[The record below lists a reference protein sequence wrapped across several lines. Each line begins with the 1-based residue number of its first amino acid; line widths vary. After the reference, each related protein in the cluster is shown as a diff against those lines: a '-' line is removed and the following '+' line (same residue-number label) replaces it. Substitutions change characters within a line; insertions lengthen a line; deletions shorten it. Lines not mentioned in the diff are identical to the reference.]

1 MAPFVQP
8 TSIIS
13 GFKEKIDALAVQ
25 GDRLYVGTSTGNL
38 HIYSVEEQ
46 NDGGE
51 VATTLVEVKK
61 ALVRRSIEQLGFVKH
76 MDLNL
81 LVVLSEATVTLFPLS
96 TSSPPTPLHKAKAA
110 FSFAV
115 YSSVQHIESDVKPD
129 YSTGNEFAKP
139 KPIPMLVTQLLVGCR
154 RKVVIYSWRDGEAQ
168 EPKEAPLP
176 HSARI
181 ISFLDHDTVCFAYS
195 PTDYAMF
202 SISTMT
208 AVEISTPLPITTSAS
223 ATAIGAF
230 SGLTGYMT
238 LGLGAKPKPAS
249 VRISEQEA
257 LIAKDSEG
265 LMIGADAKVSR
276 PAPIEWPAPPEEL
289 AYVKPYIFSVLP
301 AGCVPIHSPFSSN
314 STLSTQSQPNF
325 IPTTVVQIRS
335 SISLATT
342 QNIPFPFDPSASTS
356 TLPGTTGP
364 IVNLTIRLLTPSPS
378 EKAPLYLITTPTDRT
393 AATAEGSTIWQFKMK
408 SWAEQLD
415 ELVNGGQ
422 YADALSL
429 LDTLDEAVLPDK
441 ETRRT
446 RIRALNAVADYREA
460 KFDDAI
466 DTFIEL
472 DFNPAKVVALYPEQV
487 AGRLS
492 VPLEGWIPLY
502 GGPKSIANEASSSIS
517 SSHEAVKDDR
527 DSEAHDK
534 LATTESID
542 GSSIAVAD
550 SIRGRIGTGIGA
562 GLGAIMRH
570 VPGKEE
576 PASPPPPS
584 AKPKRAVPDDLHR
597 SIEALLRYLSDRR
610 PKLGK
615 ALEAVGITPKNQ
627 SHATAPLSE
636 ATIEELFSL
645 PNASLA
651 VLTPEQLLRCAQ
663 IVDTALYKSY
673 LVIRPSLL
681 GSLCRL
687 PNWCEVSEVE
697 EDLRTRQKYAEL
709 IDLYN
714 GKKMHAQA
722 LSLLR
727 ELGEKEEDL
736 EDKLSPSIQY
746 LQKLGPEHLQ
756 QIFESSRW
764 VFSTDPNL
772 GFEIF
777 TSEDVE
783 LPRQEVSIFLAGID
797 PKISARYLEFII
809 EERHEQSPAFHDRLA
824 ELYFGMTISAKKR
837 GDDQTRNEVYTKLLQ
852 YISSNRLYSVDR
864 LYDQSL
870 FACLRASHPI
880 REDLFEARAILLGRL
895 GRHDQALELYVY
907 RMHDYIKAEEYCK
920 RVYELGTETK
930 GVFLTL
936 LRLYLRPTVN
946 IKEDLLAPALDLIG
960 RHNSRLDIVETLQL
974 LPPLVT
980 AQDVRAFLVEALRT
994 PIFDTNVIRHI
1005 SKARNDQLSRKLML
1019 LQTKRVKVTDSR
1031 ICPQCHKRLG
1041 NSVIA
1046 VHAPRGEVTHY
1057 QCREAFSRLLNEKSG
1072 R

>member
-1 MAPFVQP
+1 MAPFVLP
-8 TSIIS
+8 TPIIT
-13 GFKEKIDALAVQ
+13 GFKEKIDALAIQ

-38 HIYSVEEQ
+38 HIYNVKEQ
-46 NDGGE
+46 NIDEGE
-51 VATTLVEVKK
+51 AAITLVEVKK
-61 ALVRRSIEQLGFVKH
+61 ALTRRSIEQLGFVKH

-81 LVVLSEATVTLFPLS
+81 LVVLSEEASVTLFPLS
-96 TSSPPTPLHKAKAA
+96 TSSPPTPLQKAKAA

-115 YSSVQHIESDVKPD
+115 HSSVQHIEPEPKPE
-129 YSTGNEFAKP
+129 YSAGDDFAKS
-139 KPIPMLVTQLLVGCR
+139 KPIPMLVTQLVVGCR

-168 EPKEAPLP
+168 EVKEAPLP

-181 ISFLDHDTVCFAYS
+181 ISFLDQDTMCFAYS
-195 PTDYAMF
+195 PSEYAMF
-202 SISTMT
+202 SISIMT
-208 AVEISTPLPITTSAS
+208 AVDITTPLPTTTSTS
-223 ATAIGAF
+223 AIGAF

-249 VRISEQEA
+249 ARISENEA
-257 LIAKDSEG
+257 LIAKDGEG
-265 LMIGADAKVSR
+265 IVIGADAKVSR
-276 PAPIEWPAPPEEL
+276 STSIEWPAPPEEL

-301 AGCVPIHSPFSSN
+301 PGCVPIQTPDSSS
-314 STLSTQSQPNF
+314 STLSTQTQPTF
-325 IPTTVVQIRS
+325 IPTTVIQIRS
-335 SISLATT
+335 SISLLTT
-342 QNIPFPFDPSASTS
+342 QNIPFPFNASASTS
-356 TLPGTTGP
+356 GTAGV
-364 IVNLTIRLLTPSPS
+364 IANSTIRLLTPSTS
-378 EKAPLYLITTPTDRT
+378 DKAPLYLVTTPTDRT
-393 AATAEGSTIWQFKMK
+393 AATAEGNTIWQFKMK
-408 SWAEQLD
+408 SWVEQLD

-422 YADALSL
+422 YADALAL
-429 LDTLDEAVLPDK
+429 LNTLDEAVLPDK

-460 KFDDAI
+460 KFDVAI

-492 VPLEGWIPLY
+492 VPREEWIPLY
-502 GGPKSIANEASSSIS
+502 GGPEPITGDASSTTSN
-517 SSHEAVKDDR
+517 SHEGKQDKVEDKSGDTA
-527 DSEAHDK
+527 EA
-534 LATTESID
+534 AGNSTIS
-542 GSSIAVAD
+542 AAD
-550 SIRGRIGTGIGA
+550 SIRGKIGTGIGA

-570 VPGKEE
+570 VPGKDE
-576 PASPPPPS
+576 PAPPPPPT
-584 AKPKRAVPDDLHR
+584 AKPKRAVPDDMQR

-636 ATIEELFSL
+636 ASIEELFSL
-645 PNASLA
+645 PNAPLA
-651 VLTPEQLLRCAQ
+651 MLTPEQLLRCAQ

-697 EDLRTRQKYAEL
+697 EDLRTRQKFAEL
-709 IDLYN
+709 IDLYH

-722 LSLLR
+722 LALLR
-727 ELGEKEEDL
+727 QLGEKEEEV
-736 EDKLSPSIQY
+736 EDKLSPSISY

-756 QIFESSRW
+756 QIFASARW
-764 VFSTDPNL
+764 VFATDTNIA
-772 GFEIF
+772 FDIF

-783 LPRQEVSIFLAGID
+783 LPRQDVSIFLAGID
-797 PKISARYLEFII
+797 PKISARYLEYII
-809 EERHEQSPAFHDRLA
+809 EERHEQTPAFHDRLA
-824 ELYFGMTISAKKR
+824 ELYFSMAMSAKKR

-852 YISSNRLYSVDR
+852 FISSNHSYSVDR
-864 LYDQSL
+864 LYGALS
-870 FACLRASHPI
+870 ST
-880 REDLFEARAILLGRL
+880 DLFEARAILLGRL

-907 RMHDYIKAEEYCK
+907 RMHDYLKAEEYCK
-920 RVYELGTETK
+920 QVYEPGTEIE

-946 IKEDLLAPALDLIG
+946 INEDLLAPALELIS

-980 AQDVRAFLVEALRT
+980 GQDVRAFLIEALRA
-994 PIFDTNVIRHI
+994 PIFDTSVIRHI

-1019 LQTKRVKVTDSR
+1019 LQRNRVKVTDSR
-1031 ICPQCHKRLG
+1031 M
-1041 NSVIA
+1041 
-1046 VHAPRGEVTHY
+1046 
-1057 QCREAFSRLLNEKSG
+1057 
-1072 R
+1072 

>member
-8 TSIIS
+8 TPVIP
-13 GFKEKIDALAVQ
+13 GFKEKIEALAVQ
-25 GDRLYVGTSTGNL
+25 GDRLYIGTSTGNL
-38 HIYSVEEQ
+38 HIYNVEEQ
-46 NDGGE
+46 NVDEGE
-51 VATTLVEVKK
+51 TTVTPIEVKK
-61 ALVRRSIEQLGFVKH
+61 ALTRRSIEQLGFVKH

-81 LVVLSEATVTLFPLS
+81 LVVLSEAAVTLFPLS
-96 TSSPPTPLHKAKAA
+96 ASSPPTPLQKARAA

-115 YSSVQHIESDVKPD
+115 HSSVQNIEPETKPD
-129 YSTGNEFAKP
+129 YSSGNDFAKP

-154 RKVVIYSWRDGEAQ
+154 RKVVVYSWRDGEAQ
-168 EPKEAPLP
+168 EAKEAPLP

-208 AVEISTPLPITTSAS
+208 AVDITTPLPITTSAS

-230 SGLTGYMT
+230 SGFTGYMT
-238 LGLGAKPKPAS
+238 LGLGVKPKPAS
-249 VRISEQEA
+249 VRISEKEA
-257 LIAKDSEG
+257 LISKDSEG
-265 LMIGADAKVSR
+265 ILIGMDAKVSR
-276 PAPIEWPAPPEEL
+276 PESIEWPAPPEEL

-301 AGCVPIHSPFSSN
+301 PGCVPIQSSDSSS
-314 STLSTQSQPNF
+314 STISTQTQPNF
-325 IPTTVVQIRS
+325 IPSNVIQIRS
-335 SISLATT
+335 SISLLTT
-342 QNIPFPFDPSASTS
+342 QNIPFPFNPIASTS
-356 TLPGTTGP
+356 TLSGP
-364 IVNLTIRLLTPSPS
+364 ATPLANSTIRLLTPSPS
-378 EKAPLYLITTPTDRT
+378 DKAPLYLVTTPTDRT

-408 SWAEQLD
+408 SWADQLD
-415 ELVNGGQ
+415 ELVKDGQ
-422 YADALSL
+422 YADALAL

-446 RIRALNAVADYREA
+446 RIRALNAVADYREG
-460 KFDDAI
+460 KFDVAI

-492 VPLEGWIPLY
+492 VPLEDWIPLY
-502 GGPKSIANEASSSIS
+502 GGPKPTTTDESSRASSS
-517 SSHEAVKDDR
+517 EEVDKDRNEDK
-527 DSEAHDK
+527 SPEGHDQSVTTAETVEN
-534 LATTESID
+534 LATS
-542 GSSIAVAD
+542 AAD
-550 SIRGRIGTGIGA
+550 SIRGRIGTGIGV
-562 GLGAIMRH
+562 GLGVIMRH

-576 PASPPPPS
+576 PTLLPPPTP
-584 AKPKRAVPDDLHR
+584 KPRRPVPDGLHR

-615 ALEAVGITPKNQ
+615 ALESVGITPKNQ
-627 SHATAPLSE
+627 SHTIAPLSE
-636 ATIEELFSL
+636 ASIKELFSL
-645 PNASLA
+645 PNAPLSL
-651 VLTPEQLLRCAQ
+651 LTPEQLLRCAQ

-697 EDLRTRQKYAEL
+697 EDLRTRQKFAEL
-709 IDLYN
+709 IDLYH

-722 LSLLR
+722 LALLR
-727 ELGEKEEDL
+727 QLGEKEADA

-746 LQKLGPEHLQ
+746 LQKLGPEHLP

-764 VFSTDPNL
+764 AFATDSDL
-772 GFEIF
+772 AFEIF

-797 PKISARYLEFII
+797 PKFSARYLEFII
-809 EERHEQSPAFHDRLA
+809 EERQETTPAFHDRLA
-824 ELYFGMTISAKKR
+824 ELYFSMTLTAKKR
-837 GDDQTRNEVYTKLLQ
+837 GDDQTRNEVYNKLLQ
-852 YISSNRLYSVDR
+852 FISTNRLYSVDR
-864 LYDQSL
+864 LYGVLS
-870 FACLRASHPI
+870 ST
-880 REDLFEARAILLGRL
+880 DLFEARAILLGRL

-907 RMHDYIKAEEYCK
+907 RMRDYLKAEEYCK
-920 RVYELGTETK
+920 RAYEQGTTTN

-936 LRLYLRPTVN
+936 LRLYLRPSVN
-946 IKEDLLAPALDLIG
+946 VNEDLLAPALDLIS

-980 AQDVRAFLVEALRT
+980 AQDVRAFLIEALRA
-994 PIFDTNVIRHI
+994 PIFDTGVIRHI

-1019 LQTKRVKVTDSR
+1019 LQAKRVKVTDSR
-1031 ICPQCHKRLG
+1031 M
-1041 NSVIA
+1041 
-1046 VHAPRGEVTHY
+1046 
-1057 QCREAFSRLLNEKSG
+1057 
-1072 R
+1072 